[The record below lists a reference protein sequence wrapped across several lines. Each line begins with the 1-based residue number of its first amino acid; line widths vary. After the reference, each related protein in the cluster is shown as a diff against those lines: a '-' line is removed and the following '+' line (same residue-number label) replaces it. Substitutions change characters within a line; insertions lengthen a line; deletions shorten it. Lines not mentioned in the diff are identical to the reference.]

1 MSEMLGNYHFI
12 TRNYSSALI
21 ELESS
26 IIQSPADFYLRKK
39 LIICYTQTNNL
50 LKALELFLSLV
61 KENIDCIVEIG
72 FEEEY
77 CPCHNL
83 IADLERGTIK
93 RIIEYELLIELGIL
107 WLYCDITQSLNYFLK
122 VQQINQNDS
131 RINQIVRILESKM
144 EKKSKRRKSWLMKL
158 PEKNF

>member
-12 TRNYSSALI
+12 TRNYSSALT

-26 IIQSPADFYLRKK
+26 ISQSPADLYLRKK

-50 LKALELFLSLV
+50 LKALEFFLSLV
-61 KENIDCIVEIG
+61 EENIDCIVETG
-72 FEEEY
+72 FDEEY

-83 IADLERGTIK
+83 IADLEMGTIK
-93 RIIEYELLIELGIL
+93 RISECDLLIELGIL
-107 WLYCDITQSLNYFLK
+107 WLYCDITQSLNCFLK

-131 RINQIVRILESKM
+131 RINQIIRILKSKM
-144 EKKSKRRKSWLMKL
+144 NENQKRKKL
-158 PEKNF
+158 